1 MCSRTETFICERLA
15 VPAAV
20 KPAIHV
26 AHTMA
31 PAHRLLVGCED
42 VTTFGLGSFLT
53 RKAPVLAERQ
63 YRLLFIGTTL
73 AQLAFGMM
81 QVVQGKIAF
90 DLTGKNSAVGLVALG
105 TGISMLSLG
114 PIGGSLSDRM
124 SKRRLLM
131 FSQSMIGLLFAVI
144 GVLVISG
151 AITIWMLTGGTLVLG
166 GMFAIMGPTRQAW
179 IAELLPGPK
188 LASGVALQQ
197 LTINATR
204 IVGPLLAGAL
214 VAISWVDSGGT
225 YIVMTLLFAI
235 TVAMLAQMQPTRP
248 RTGGPRTSLWTDVR
262 EGAAYVWNERQLRL
276 LALTFVGVVV
286 TGFSYQTIV
295 PGLLENVLGES
306 TNKLGLV
313 YGSAATGGIV
323 TTLYLAG
330 RDNVLVARR
339 LMLMF
344 GLTLAASMLCL
355 AMSPNLPVA
364 LASAAMIGASSSGFQ
379 LLNNVSLMQT
389 SRPEYFG
396 RVMSLTMMAF
406 GVNSLMAFPIG
417 AFADGA
423 GERLTLAVLGMGC
436 ACVVSL
442 GAAMGR
448 FVPLKLP
455 VEAGGAPAGGR

>member
-1 MCSRTETFICERLA
+1 MAPVNVNS
-15 VPAAV
+15 
-20 KPAIHV
+20 AIHPV
-26 AHTMA
+26 GGMA
-31 PAHRLLVGCED
+31 PSGDRLVVCDG
-42 VTTFGLGSFLT
+42 VISFGLGSFLV

-105 TGISMLSLG
+105 TGISMLTLG

-131 FSQSMIGLLFAVI
+131 FSQGMIGLLFAVI
-144 GVLVISG
+144 GTLVITD
-151 AITIWMLTGGTLVLG
+151 AITIWMLTAGTLVLG
-166 GMFAIMGPTRQAW
+166 GMFAVMGPTRQAW

-188 LASGVALQQ
+188 MASGVALQQ
-197 LTINATR
+197 LSINATR

-214 VAISWVDSGGT
+214 VAVAWIDSGGT
-225 YIVMTLLFAI
+225 YLVMTALFAI
-235 TVAMLAQMQPTRP
+235 VVGMLAMMNPTSP
-248 RTGGPRTSLWTDVR
+248 RTGGNKTSLWADVR
-262 EGAAYVWNERQLRL
+262 EGGVYVWNERQLRL
-276 LALTFVGVVV
+276 LALTFVGIVV

-313 YGSAATGGIV
+313 YGAAATGGIV

-330 RDNVLVARR
+330 RDNTRTARR
-339 LMLMF
+339 LMVMF
-344 GLTLAASMLCL
+344 GLTLATSLLCL
-355 AMSPNLPVA
+355 AMAPNLWVGLGCA
-364 LASAAMIGASSSGFQ
+364 VMVGASSSGFQ

-417 AFADGA
+417 AFADAA
-423 GERLTLAVLGMGC
+423 GERMTLVVLAAGC
-436 ACVVSL
+436 ATVVTL
-442 GAAMGR
+442 GGLAGR
-448 FVPLKLP
+448 RVPASAP
-455 VEAGGAPAGGR
+455 IEPGSAPAGGR